1 MTEAQLLAKVES
13 EGWVIQRTEIEDP
26 NPDLTRKAILCY
38 KILNGIAD
46 QRWFRYFISGDN
58 AYWHE
63 HDPFPP
69 TPAATFTDELNAK
82 IAALVTAGTIKAAYV
97 EKVSDTD
104 KTAIAVAVT
113 TANALKMYHVYKDAG
128 GVLQIT
134 EVTGTYPI

>member
-38 KILNGIAD
+38 KLLNGIAD

-63 HDPFPP
+63 HDPFPVSVQ
-69 TPAATFTDELNAK
+69 TFTDELNAK
-82 IAALVTAGTIKAAYV
+82 IEALVTAGTIKAAYV
-97 EKVSDTD
+97 EKVSEID

-113 TANALKMYHVYKDAG
+113 TANALKMYHAYKDTEG
-128 GVLQIT
+128 ILQIT